1 MQYSRRELYA
11 LGEPFG
17 ENATRKVA
25 GRMIYGDGGGSPPA
39 TTAQTQTT
47 ELPAWARGYAKD
59 VLSKGAALTDVNQNP
74 YQTFGGNRIAG
85 FDPLQQQSFQN
96 AQDMGYNPVG
106 QQFTAE
112 NAQQYMNPY
121 LDASLAPQLRAA
133 ANAGMQAQN
142 MDAAKAVGAGAF
154 GGSRGALQQS
164 LTQKNTLQNL
174 SDITGQGYNTAFNNA
189 QNQFNTQQGRNIQE
203 AQFGDQFN
211 MDAAKLQNQFGTQ
224 QQQQAQ
230 RPLDQAYQDF
240 LNQQNY
246 PYKQLGFMSDLVR
259 GMPVGSTGSTNMY
272 QAPPNTLSTVAGLG
286 MAAAPYLMKAKGG
299 VIKSKSKATGLASGL
314 MNKIIKG

>member
-11 LGEPFG
+11 LGEPLG
-17 ENATRKVA
+17 ENTTRKVA
-25 GRMIYGDGGGSPPA
+25 GRIIYGSGGAGAPA
-39 TTAQTQTT
+39 NTTQTT
-47 ELPAWARGYAKD
+47 ELPAWAAPYAKG
-59 VLSKGAALTDVNQNP
+59 VLAQGSALTNIDNNP
-74 YQTFGGNRIAG
+74 YQQYGGDRIAG
-85 FDPLQQQSFQN
+85 FSDLQNQSFQG
-96 AQDMGYNPVG
+96 AQGMGYNPVG
-106 QQFTAE
+106 QNFTAQ
-112 NAQQYMNPY
+112 NAQQYMSPY

-203 AQFGDQFN
+203 AQFGSQYG
-211 MDAAKLQNQFGTQ
+211 MDVNKLQNQYGLQ

-230 RPLDQAYQDF
+230 KPLDMAYQDF
-240 LNQQNY
+240 LNQKNY

-259 GMPVGSTGSTNMY
+259 GLPVGSTTSSQVYNA
-272 QAPPNTLSTVAGLG
+272 APNSLATVAGLG
-286 MAAAPYLMKAKGG
+286 LAGKGLGLYKKGG
-299 VIKSKSKATGLASGL
+299 VVKSKKATGLAKIAL
-314 MNKIIKG
+314 NKIMEK